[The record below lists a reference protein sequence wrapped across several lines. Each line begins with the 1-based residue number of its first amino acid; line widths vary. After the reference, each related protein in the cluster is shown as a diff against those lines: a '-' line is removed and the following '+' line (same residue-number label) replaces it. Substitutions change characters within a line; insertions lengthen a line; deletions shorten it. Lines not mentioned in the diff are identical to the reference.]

1 MTRHSREI
9 LTSMVRAYIKSGQ
22 AKVYNPYYVKL
33 ETQHLVVEAQA
44 GTRPPHF
51 RHDLPDLGK
60 TTPSPPPPRHYCTVP
75 HRTIFRNSMKGPS
88 HAHFN
93 SV

>member
-1 MTRHSREI
+1 MTRHSPAI

-44 GTRPPHF
+44 GTRPSCFCHNWV
-51 RHDLPDLGK
+51 DLGK

-75 HRTIFRNSMKGPS
+75 HETIFQKTMKGLPNARS
-88 HAHFN
+88 N